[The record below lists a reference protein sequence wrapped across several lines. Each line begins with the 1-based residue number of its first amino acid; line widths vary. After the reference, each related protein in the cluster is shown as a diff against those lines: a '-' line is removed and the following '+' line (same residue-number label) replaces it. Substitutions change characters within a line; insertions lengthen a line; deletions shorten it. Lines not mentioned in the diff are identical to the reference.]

1 MLSLLRF
8 AEGQRCGLTAPEIAH
23 GSQNEARSAII
34 ARMSENSTKFR
45 CPLCNAEYLV
55 VRIEEAATQDSTLL
69 CLGCDG
75 PLQDRDGKFVLK
87 YFCTSGSKHVNN
99 RKPKLRN
106 EKPQHR
112 RRRRWGS

>member
-1 MLSLLRF
+1 VQF
-8 AEGQRCGLTAPEIAH
+8 AEGQRHGQTAPEIAQ
-23 GSQNEARSAII
+23 GSQNEARFATI
-34 ARMSENSTKFR
+34 ARMSEKSTKFR
-45 CPLCNAEYLV
+45 CPICNAEYLV
-55 VRIEEAATQDSTLL
+55 ARIEAPATQDKPLL

-87 YFCTSGSKHVNN
+87 YFCTSGSKRLNN

-112 RRRRWGS
+112 RRRR